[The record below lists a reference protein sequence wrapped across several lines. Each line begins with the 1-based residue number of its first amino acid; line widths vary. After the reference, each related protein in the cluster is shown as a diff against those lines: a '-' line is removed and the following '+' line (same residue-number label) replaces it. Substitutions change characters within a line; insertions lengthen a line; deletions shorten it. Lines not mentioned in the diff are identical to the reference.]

1 MFSFIFAIFLAAV
14 LIVINERLGDIR
26 ESLHKIEE
34 HLERMNKK

>member
-1 MFSFIFAIFLAAV
+1 MFSLIFAVFLAAI
-14 LIVINERLGDIR
+14 LIVMNERLGDIS